1 MSTAKIPPVNKSK
14 IISATD
20 NNIEDFDEEEDYDDM
35 MNEIYMEEK
44 RMEYVDN
51 TLLIL
56 QKSLLDYVDRKSL
69 TICEYLSVDKIKK
82 YLRRG

>member
-1 MSTAKIPPVNKSK
+1 MSTSKIPPVNKSK
-14 IISATD
+14 IISVTD

-44 RMEYVDN
+44 RMEYVDT
-51 TLLIL
+51 TLLLL

-82 YLRRG
+82 YLRQG

>member
-69 TICEYLSVDKIKK
+69 TICEYLSIDKIKK
-82 YLRRG
+82 YLRQG